1 MKQTIVVL
9 LAAALFAAGCTPATT
24 VAPTVTP
31 QGEDRYLV
39 DPRLGYDA
47 TLDPKLASKFDAAWR
62 YVVAGDFAQAQRLL
76 NEVRT
81 KNPDYVPATLA
92 EAAIEIREGRLD
104 AAQAMIGNHDTTAA
118 RVYRAEIALRQKQTR
133 RAYDLYR
140 ELTQVP
146 TAGERL
152 KQLEGALFTE
162 LYTSAQTASDAESVR
177 LLREALALNPGSVDA
192 RVLLVQKLVAGKEWA
207 EARRA
212 VDPLLATQLGRVEVQ
227 EALAEID
234 AGRGKYEEAFQRYR
248 TLEHQTHDPRHK
260 QRLEEI
266 EELWSAAN
274 MPPQVTRALQS
285 EAITRADFAVLL
297 YWKVN
302 SVRFAQNLRTPPI
315 ATDLGE
321 VPGREEIIRA
331 LAIGLYDVD
340 PVTRTVSPYR
350 AVNIDRLERLTAR
363 LLTLRGAAC
372 ARGVSG
378 DEKVL
383 AACGVALDPAPPDTP
398 VTGLTAARILEQV
411 DKAL

>member
-1 MKQTIVVL
+1 MKQTIFLLLATAL
-9 LAAALFAAGCTPATT
+9 LAASCTPPPQ
-24 VAPTVTP
+24 APNVTP
-31 QGEDRYLV
+31 QGEDQYLV
-39 DPRLGYDA
+39 DPRLGYDG
-47 TLDPKLASKFDAAWR
+47 TLDPKLQAKFDAAWR
-62 YVVAGDFAQAQRLL
+62 FIVAGNSAEAQRLL
-76 NEVRT
+76 NEVRA
-81 KNPDYVPATLA
+81 KKPDYAPATLA
-92 EAAIEIREGRLD
+92 EAAIEIREGRFD
-104 AAQAMIGNHDTTAA
+104 AAQAMIEQIDTTAA
-118 RVYRAEIALRQKQTR
+118 RVYRAEIALRKKETR

-140 ELTQVP
+140 ELSQVP
-146 TAGERL
+146 TAAERL
-152 KQLEGALFTE
+152 KQLEAALFTE
-162 LYTSAQTASDAESVR
+162 LYTSAQTAADAEAVR
-177 LLREALALNPGSVDA
+177 LLREALALNPGSVEA
-192 RVLLVQKLVAGKEWA
+192 RVLLVQKLIAGKEWA

-212 VDPLLATQLGRVEVQ
+212 IDPLLATQLGRAEVQ

-234 AGRGKYEEAFQRYR
+234 AGRGRYEEAFQRYR
-248 TLEHQTHDPRHK
+248 TLERQTHDPRHK

-315 ATDLGE
+315 ATDIGD

-350 AVNIDRLERLTAR
+350 AVNADRLERLTAR

-383 AACGVALDPAPPDTP
+383 AA
-398 VTGLTAARILEQV
+398 
-411 DKAL
+411 

>member
-1 MKQTIVVL
+1 MRQTTFFLLAMAIVV
-9 LAAALFAAGCTPATT
+9 ASCTPPPQ
-24 VAPTVTP
+24 APNVLP
-31 QGEDRYLV
+31 QGDDRYLV
-39 DPRLGYDA
+39 DPRLGSDA
-47 TLDPKLASKFDAAWR
+47 IGDPKLERKFDAAWR
-62 YVVAGDFAQAQRLL
+62 FVMSGNYAEAQRLL
-76 NEVRT
+76 RDIRT
-81 KNPDYVPATLA
+81 KRPDYAAATLA
-92 EAAIEIREGRLD
+92 EGAIEIREGRLD
-104 AAQAMIGNHDTTAA
+104 AARAMIEGIDTTAA
-118 RVYRAEIALRQKQTR
+118 RVYQAEIALREKQNR

-140 ELTQVP
+140 QLSQVP
-146 TAGERL
+146 TAAERL
-152 KQLEGALFTE
+152 KQIEAALFAE
-162 LYTSAQTASDAESVR
+162 LFTSAQTATNSEAVR
-177 LLREALALNPGSVDA
+177 LLREALAFNPGSVEA
-192 RVLLVQKLVAGKEWA
+192 RMLLVQKLIAGKEWA

-212 VDPLLATQLGRVEVQ
+212 IDPLLATQLTRAEVQ

-234 AGRGKYEEAFQRYR
+234 AGRGHYEEAFQRYR
-248 TLEHQTHDPRHK
+248 TLERQTHDPRHK

-297 YWKVN
+297 YWKVA

-315 ATDLGE
+315 ATDIGD

-340 PVTRTVSPYR
+340 PVTRAVSPYR
-350 AVNIDRLERLTAR
+350 AVTAERLERLTAR

-372 ARGVSG
+372 GRGVSG

-383 AACGVALDPAPPDTP
+383 AACGVKLPAAPSDAP
-398 VTGLTAARILEQV
+398 VTGQEAARILEQV